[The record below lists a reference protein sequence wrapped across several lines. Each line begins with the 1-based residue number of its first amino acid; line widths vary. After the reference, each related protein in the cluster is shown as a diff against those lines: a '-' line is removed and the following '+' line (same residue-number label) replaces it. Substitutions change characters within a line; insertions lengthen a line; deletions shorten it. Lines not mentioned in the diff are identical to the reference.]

1 VISLINVTFKR
12 AIPNEER
19 ALIRQIILSSTN
31 DIYGLDHRLTEVIF
45 HDISEDSHAD
55 NGAGA
60 VQAQI
65 TFFILG
71 SGEVSMELRSQLLE
85 VARQN
90 VMQQL
95 KGYGLAFEIEET
107 ATNITSPMNI

>member
-1 VISLINVTFKR
+1 
-12 AIPNEER
+12 
-19 ALIRQIILSSTN
+19 
-31 DIYGLDHRLTEVIF
+31 
-45 HDISEDSHAD
+45 
-55 NGAGA
+55 
-60 VQAQI
+60 
-65 TFFILG
+65 
-71 SGEVSMELRSQLLE
+71 MELRSQLLE